1 MTRPQRGYLYKA
13 FGAWHVRYRE
23 DVWQEDGTTKRV
35 QVSRKIASVSECPR
49 KSDARR
55 RADEIMHSI
64 NTDITSSCSTM
75 PLVTFGEDIY
85 LPHVKSQKRA
95 STYKGYRNVWNK
107 DLKPRL
113 MGVLVREVRTW
124 GAEKLM
130 QQIAAE
136 SDLSHSTL
144 KHIKSV
150 LSGIFTHAIRCGAI
164 NGVNPI
170 RDVSIPKGRES
181 EDTHAYSLEEIYR
194 MLDVLPDP
202 AATIIATAAF
212 TGLRKGELRG
222 LRWENL
228 SADEMQVTH
237 SIWNRHI
244 GDPKTRASKAPIPVI
259 APLARFLER
268 HRATMGDPQSG
279 WVFAAGNGSPLH
291 LDNLVRREIRPLLE
305 KAKVEWHGW
314 HAFRRG
320 LATNLQRLGVPIK
333 VAQRLLRQADFG
345 TAANYYVK
353 VVDED
358 ARQAMQRLEALCN
371 ERAMRAF
378 EASNATIVN

>member
-1 MTRPQRGYLYKA
+1 M
-13 FGAWHVRYRE
+13 
-23 DVWQEDGTTKRV
+23 
-35 QVSRKIASVSECPR
+35 QVSRRIASFAECPR

-55 RADEIMHSI
+55 RADEIMHSV
-64 NTDITSSCSTM
+64 NTDLTSLCSTM
-75 PLVTFGEDIY
+75 PVASFVDDIY

-95 STYKGYRNVWNK
+95 STYKGYRNIWSK
-107 DLKPRL
+107 YLKPRL
-113 MGVLVREVRTW
+113 QGVWVRELRTW
-124 GAEKLM
+124 DVERLM
-130 QQIAAE
+130 QRIASE
-136 SDLSHSTL
+136 SSLSRSTL

-150 LSGIFTHAIRCGAI
+150 LSAVFTHAKRCGAF
-164 NGVNPI
+164 NGVNPV

-181 EDTHAYSLEEIYR
+181 EETYAYSLEEIHR

-202 AATIIATAAF
+202 AATVIATAAF

-228 SADEMQVTH
+228 STDEMQVTH
-237 SIWNRHI
+237 SVWNRHI

-259 APLARFLER
+259 APLLRFLER
-268 HRATMGDPQSG
+268 HRARMGNPQNG
-279 WVFAAGNGSPLH
+279 WVFASGNGSPLH
-291 LDNLVRREIRPLLE
+291 LDNLVRREIRPSLE
-305 KAKVEWHGW
+305 KTKVEWHGW

-333 VAQRLLRQADFG
+333 VAQLLLRQADFG
-345 TAANYYVK
+345 TTANYYVK

-358 ARQAMQRLEALCN
+358 ARQAMQRLEAVCN

-378 EASNATIVN
+378 EASNATVVN

>member
-1 MTRPQRGYLYKA
+1 MTRPQRGYLYQA

-23 DVWQEDGTTKRV
+23 DVWQQDGTTKRV
-35 QVSRKIASVSECPR
+35 QVSRRIASTTECPR

-64 NTDITSSCSTM
+64 NNDLTSSCSTM
-75 PLVTFGEDIY
+75 PLVTFVEDIY
-85 LPHVKSQKRA
+85 LPHVRAQKRA
-95 STYKGYRNVWNK
+95 STYKGYRNIWNK

-113 MGVLVREVRTW
+113 DGVWVREVRTW
-124 GAEKLM
+124 EVEKLL
-130 QQIAAE
+130 QRTASE
-136 SDLSHSTL
+136 SDLSRATL

-150 LSGIFTHAIRCGAI
+150 LSAIFTHAKRCGAI
-164 NGVNPI
+164 NGVNPV

-181 EDTHAYSLEEIYR
+181 EDTYAYSLEEIFR

-202 AATIIATAAF
+202 AATVIAAAAF
-212 TGLRKGELRG
+212 TGLRKGEVRG
-222 LRWENL
+222 MRWENL
-228 SADEMQVTH
+228 RDDEMKVTH

-244 GDPKTRASKAPIPVI
+244 GDPKTKASKAPIPVI
-259 APLARFLER
+259 APLLKFLER
-268 HRATMGDPQSG
+268 HRVNKGNPENG
-279 WVFAAGNGSPLH
+279 WVFSSSIGSPLH

-305 KAKVEWHGW
+305 RAKVEWHGW

-333 VAQRLLRQADFG
+333 IAQRLLRSADFA
-345 TAANYYVK
+345 TVANYYVK
-353 VVDED
+353 VVDDD
-358 ARQAMQRLEALCN
+358 AKEAMQRFEALCN

-378 EASNATIVN
+378 EVTKGVVVN